1 MNVGLHTM
9 AFDETGAEASDDRGL
24 FRTMTGT
31 ETMIQLMHVSKG
43 YDRRVALSDVT
54 FDIEKGEFVL
64 LVGPSGAGKSTLL
77 RLLIGEER
85 PDQGQI
91 FVNGKNVAQLKQ
103 AEVPYLR
110 RKIGTVFQNFRLLP
124 KKSIFENVA
133 LPLIV
138 QRASVGD
145 IRRKVTET
153 LRAVGV
159 EHKKDQLPH
168 SLSTGEQQR
177 VCIAR
182 AIVNGPVVLLA
193 DEPTGN
199 LDPERTAEIIE
210 LFKMINARGTTVVV
224 ATHDPHVMALVNRRM
239 ITLTQRGT
247 AQEQRAGEGLKG

>member
-1 MNVGLHTM
+1 M
-9 AFDETGAEASDDRGL
+9 ASPEAI
-24 FRTMTGT
+24 
-31 ETMIQLMHVSKG
+31 IQLIHVSKS

-54 FDIEKGEFVL
+54 LDIAKGEFVL
-64 LVGPSGAGKSTLL
+64 LMGASGAGKSTLL

-91 FVNGKNVAQLKQ
+91 FVHGRNVGRLKQ

-110 RKIGTVFQNFRLLP
+110 RKIGTVFQDFRLLP
-124 KKSIFENVA
+124 NKTVFDNVS

-138 QRASVGD
+138 QRASMAD
-145 IRRKVTET
+145 IRRKVLEA

-159 EHKKDQLPH
+159 EHKKDQLPN
-168 SLSTGEQQR
+168 SLSAGERQR

-199 LDPERTAEIIE
+199 LDPERTAEIVE
-210 LFKMINARGTTVVV
+210 LFKLINARGTTVVV
-224 ATHDPHVMALVNRRM
+224 ATHDPHVMTLANRRAL
-239 ITLTQRGT
+239 TLAQGT
-247 AQEQRAGEGLKG
+247 VVQGPG